1 MAGVRQKS
9 KSQRWTRSKK
19 RIEYFCL
26 PNLHRYDFHFFV
38 ELSPKT
44 DRTVGFQGYD
54 LRFRVGITSILAE
67 GAVPGNRQTQW
78 NWLFHSQSARFLSW
92 QAQYLVNLQCCFEW
106 YDASGQQNVA
116 YGHARE
122 GLQER
127 FAVFKPLLHPISWAK
142 VVKSA
147 CHSRRGHAV
156 GNGLVTLL
164 DCAPQEADV
173 KRQDNTSPRSTRCK
187 SSIDSL
193 LWLDLWLKKNQPWD
207 TKSKTAIR
215 RTNQL
220 PIGGPWLCLYLS
232 IHPSIHPT
240 NQPTIHPSIRPSI
253 HPSIDLSVCLSI
265 YLSI

>member
-116 YGHARE
+116 YGRARE
-122 GLQER
+122 GL
-127 FAVFKPLLHPISWAK
+127 
-142 VVKSA
+142 
-147 CHSRRGHAV
+147 
-156 GNGLVTLL
+156 
-164 DCAPQEADV
+164 
-173 KRQDNTSPRSTRCK
+173 QDNTSPRSTPQILYRQPPLTGPL
-187 SSIDSL
+187 I
-193 LWLDLWLKKNQPWD
+193 KKNQP
-207 TKSKTAIR
+207 
-215 RTNQL
+215 
-220 PIGGPWLCLYLS
+220 
-232 IHPSIHPT
+232 
-240 NQPTIHPSIRPSI
+240 
-253 HPSIDLSVCLSI
+253 
-265 YLSI
+265 

>member
-1 MAGVRQKS
+1 MRQKS

-116 YGHARE
+116 YGRARE
-122 GLQER
+122 GL
-127 FAVFKPLLHPISWAK
+127 
-142 VVKSA
+142 
-147 CHSRRGHAV
+147 
-156 GNGLVTLL
+156 
-164 DCAPQEADV
+164 
-173 KRQDNTSPRSTRCK
+173 QDNTSPRSTPQILYRQPPLTGPL
-187 SSIDSL
+187 I
-193 LWLDLWLKKNQPWD
+193 KKEPTMRY
-207 TKSKTAIR
+207 TK
-215 RTNQL
+215 
-220 PIGGPWLCLYLS
+220 
-232 IHPSIHPT
+232 
-240 NQPTIHPSIRPSI
+240 
-253 HPSIDLSVCLSI
+253 
-265 YLSI
+265 